1 MKTTLPTAKT
11 LALCAD
17 DHGLSAAVNRG
28 IQHLAARGRL
38 TDVSCLSNGPAWA
51 TGAPPLAALPGV
63 ALGTLRLGLHFNLT
77 EGRPLSRALARL
89 WPRLPTLPRLLVAA
103 HLRQLPLQA
112 LRDEL
117 AAQWQ
122 AFTQATG
129 RVPATIDGHQHVH
142 HLPGLRD
149 LVLERLA
156 AQPGLLV
163 RDTAV
168 VLGPGYG
175 FKRRVIAGTGARVLR
190 RALQARAA
198 QANTQLLGVYDFKAT
213 DYRALMQ
220 AWLAAAPPRG
230 GLLFCHPGEADAINP
245 IHTTDAIASAR
256 VRELA
261 YLGSEDFAQDL
272 AADGVQLGHAV

>member
-1 MKTTLPTAKT
+1 MPAAKT

-28 IQHLAARGRL
+28 IQQLASRGRL

-51 TGAPPLAALPGV
+51 AGAPALAALPGV

-272 AADGVQLGHAV
+272 AAAGVQLGHAV

>member
-1 MKTTLPTAKT
+1 MKARVKAIAGAAKT

-17 DHGLSAAVNRG
+17 DYGLSAAANRG
-28 IQHLAARGRL
+28 IGQLAARGRL
-38 TDVSCLSNGPAWA
+38 TAVSCLANGPAWA
-51 TGAPPLAALPGV
+51 EGAPALTALPGV
-63 ALGTLRLGLHFNLT
+63 ALGTLRLGLHFNLS
-77 EGRPLSRALARL
+77 EGRPLSRTLASH
-89 WPRLPTLPRLLVAA
+89 WPRLPTLPRLLVLA
-103 HLRQLPLQA
+103 HLRQLPLKA

-117 AAQWQ
+117 QAQWQ
-122 AFTQATG
+122 AFTRAAGFT
-129 RVPATIDGHQHVH
+129 PAYIDGHQHVH

-149 LVLERLA
+149 IVLALVA

-168 VLGPGYG
+168 VSGPAFG
-175 FKRRVIAGTGARVLR
+175 FKRQVIASTGGRAMR
-190 RALQARAA
+190 RALQTLSA

-220 AWLAAAPPRG
+220 AWLAAAPKRG
-230 GLLFCHPGEADAINP
+230 GLLLCHPGEADPDDTIS
-245 IHTTDAIASAR
+245 SAR

-272 AADGVQLGHAV
+272 RAAGVQLGHAF

>member
-1 MKTTLPTAKT
+1 MPAAKT

-28 IQHLAARGRL
+28 IQQLASRGRL

-51 TGAPPLAALPGV
+51 AGAPALAALPGV

-77 EGRPLSRALARL
+77 EGRPLSRALAQL
-89 WPRLPTLPRLLVAA
+89 WPRLPALPRLLVAA

-129 RVPATIDGHQHVH
+129 RVPATLDGHQHVH
-142 HLPGLRD
+142 HLPGLRE
-149 LVLERLA
+149 LVLECLA
-156 AQPGLLV
+156 AQPGLRV

-168 VLGPGYG
+168 VLGPGYS

-198 QANTQLLGVYDFKAT
+198 QANTQLLGVYDFKTT

-220 AWLAAAPPRG
+220 AWLAAAPARG
-230 GLLFCHPGEADAINP
+230 GLLFCHPGEAEAIN
-245 IHTTDAIASAR
+245 TTDAIACAR
-256 VRELA
+256 ARELA

-272 AADGVQLGHAV
+272 RAAGVQLGHAV

>member
-230 GLLFCHPGEADAINP
+230 GLLFCHPGEAEPIN
-245 IHTTDAIASAR
+245 TSDAIASAR
-256 VRELA
+256 GRELA

-272 AADGVQLGHAV
+272 AAAGVQLGHAV